1 MEAIKINII
10 NNIDNLMTN
19 TDRRISSLFRKM
31 WNNYSAI
38 TPSAP
43 KILDFFSNNGE
54 LVEND
59 HIALRTL
66 NDERVNIEKVSQLLL
81 ELGYVE
87 GGEYHFTEKKLYA
100 KHFYHPTENHPKVF
114 ISQLLTEEFSDE
126 LQKKMKSIIDEI
138 DFNKIDTLTFLT
150 GGRLWS
156 RPSYKTYKELAS
168 ESEYAAWFYL
178 YGYVANHFTV
188 DVNVLEGYESLKE
201 VNDDLISN
209 GYTLN
214 SSGGLIKG
222 CPTVFLEQSSTMAD
236 RILYDF
242 EEDKIETPSCFYEFA
257 YRFPL
262 ENGELYNGF
271 VAASANKIFES
282 TDLNN
287 KNE

>member
-1 MEAIKINII
+1 
-10 NNIDNLMTN
+10 MTY
-19 TDRRISSLFRKM
+19 TDKRTNSLFRKM

-43 KILDFFSNNGE
+43 KILGFFSNKGE

-59 HIALRTL
+59 HVALRTL

-100 KHFYHPTENHPKVF
+100 KHFYHPTGKHPKVF
-114 ISQLLTEEFSDE
+114 ISQLLVEEFSNE

-138 DFNKIDTLTFLT
+138 DFKNVDDLTFLT

-156 RPSYKTYKELAS
+156 QPSYETYKALAT

-178 YGYVANHFTV
+178 YGYVANHFTI
-188 DVNVLEGYESLKE
+188 DVNRLESYENLKE

-242 EEDKIETPSCFYEFA
+242 KEVSAEAPSCFYEFA

-262 ENGELYNGF
+262 ENGKLYGGF

-282 TDLNN
+282 TDLN
-287 KNE
+287 K